1 MELSTIVEKAQGL
14 GDVELAILLCLMAR
28 EHCILRTD
36 HARLASLRN
45 EVQVVC
51 AGIYSIRRIAEL
63 RNRCLQLCLGFLIQS
78 FAAVNQ

>member
-36 HARLASLRN
+36 HARLASLRK

-51 AGIYSIRRIAEL
+51 AEIYNTRRIAEL
-63 RNRCLQLCLGFLIQS
+63 RNRCLRLCLGSLIQP
-78 FAAVNQ
+78 FAVVIQ